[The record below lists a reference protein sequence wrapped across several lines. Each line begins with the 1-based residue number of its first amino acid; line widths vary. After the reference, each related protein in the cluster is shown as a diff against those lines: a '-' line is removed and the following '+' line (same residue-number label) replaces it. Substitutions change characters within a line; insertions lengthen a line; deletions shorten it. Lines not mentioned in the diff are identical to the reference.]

1 MAPVALPPRTP
12 GFGMKD
18 ARASIPFLRFM
29 HPIDIIQS
37 HYLIVLA
44 FMAGMAVGVYVGL
57 EAARA
62 PETPA
67 DEGKASS

>member
-1 MAPVALPPRTP
+1 
-12 GFGMKD
+12 
-18 ARASIPFLRFM
+18 M